1 MGGSSSTTS
10 ISLLSL
16 FLHTCPKISVAPGPI
31 PGYPGD
37 HLGAFKI
44 PTSGIGELG
53 SAIWVLRSI
62 KT

>member
-1 MGGSSSTTS
+1 MGGSSRVYHS

-53 SAIWVLRSI
+53 SAIWVLRA
-62 KT
+62 